1 MDIFT
6 NLHPTDPATVTCPEW
21 VVPADSEQQCIIAA
35 WCDADRNSRPSWP
48 RSLAFLVA
56 NPVDGRIPA

>member
-21 VVPADSEQQCIIAA
+21 VVTAGRMQERLIAA
-35 WCDADRNSRPSWP
+35 WCDGDRHMRPTWP
-48 RSLAFLVA
+48 GSLHALLMH
-56 NPVDGRIPA
+56 PVDGRIPA

>member
-1 MDIFT
+1 MDIFQT
-6 NLHPTDPATVTCPEW
+6 LHPTDPVTAMDPEW
-21 VVPADSEQQCIIAA
+21 VVPADFEQKCVIAA

-48 RSLAFLVA
+48 RSLTFLVA